1 MQSPRPGLTDPT
13 PQINGNVSVLQN
25 GKVVFD
31 NGLTALT
38 SSAEGVL
45 KLSRVETTVETVT
58 IEISDA
64 NRIDT
69 TRYEIRG
76 KDGKDAP
83 DWVQIDPST
92 GELIIRAQGNSG
104 TLDLMLVA
112 IDGNNQRSMEIEID
126 LDELIK
132 NRDTSEEVRE
142 VPSENRTGE
151 RNQND
156 NIPAGAFVSL
166 EEQIDHALTSK
177 DYGYDLQTAL
187 RFRV

>member
-1 MQSPRPGLTDPT
+1 
-13 PQINGNVSVLQN
+13 
-25 GKVVFD
+25 
-31 NGLTALT
+31 
-38 SSAEGVL
+38 
-45 KLSRVETTVETVT
+45 
-58 IEISDA
+58 
-64 NRIDT
+64 
-69 TRYEIRG
+69 
-76 KDGKDAP
+76 
-83 DWVQIDPST
+83 
-92 GELIIRAQGNSG
+92 
-104 TLDLMLVA
+104 MLVA

-142 VPSENRTGE
+142 VPSENRLRTE
-151 RNQND
+151 PND